1 MGSYK
6 SFLQFPKWSY
16 SFSFI
21 LAVITFNCSSKVNR
35 ISRIILTEAATEDV
49 LKNFVKFTGKHLC
62 QGLFFNKVARLWTK
76 FLRTP
81 PEDCFW
87 AHICNAEY
95 LLFRLRHLLLF
106 LLQNIAFPNANFLIS
121 FLFIFWRES
130 RYKYGVAYYR
140 NFFGMH
146 NIKKA
151 NSLMWRKTNSC
162 FISM

>member
-35 ISRIILTEAATEDV
+35 ISRIILTEAATGGV
-49 LKNFVKFTGKHLC
+49 LKSFVKFTGKHLF

-87 AHICNAEY
+87 ARICNAEY

-106 LLQNIAFPNANFLIS
+106 LLQNIAFPNANFLILS
-121 FLFIFWRES
+121 CLYFGGSRGINMEWLIIGTFLVCIIS
-130 RYKYGVAYYR
+130 
-140 NFFGMH
+140 
-146 NIKKA
+146 KK
-151 NSLMWRKTNSC
+151 L
-162 FISM
+162 IV